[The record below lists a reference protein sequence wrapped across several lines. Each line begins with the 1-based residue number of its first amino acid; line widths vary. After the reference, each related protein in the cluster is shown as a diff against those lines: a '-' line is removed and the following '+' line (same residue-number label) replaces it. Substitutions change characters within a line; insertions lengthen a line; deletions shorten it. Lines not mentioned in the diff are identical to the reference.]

1 MDYRDDAPQIIRDF
15 LTYNE
20 TIRGKSPKTTQEY
33 FFDLRTFFRFM
44 KTKRKLVPNNCPFE
58 EISIL
63 DIDITFIKA
72 ITLSDIYDYLTYAS
86 RERPKFHK
94 SVDTTYGN
102 IASTRARKVS
112 SIRSFFKYLTDKAH
126 LLDINPAQNLDAP
139 KARQST
145 PRYLSLDDS
154 RALLDAVSGPNK
166 ERDYCILTIFLN
178 CALRV
183 SELAGIS
190 LSDIQEGRLRV
201 LGKGDKERTVYLNP
215 ACINALN
222 DYLAV
227 RPSLQNQ
234 HKNALFITRQ
244 SKRIDV
250 QTVKWLVKK
259 YLSAAG
265 LDAKQYSAHKL
276 RHTAATLMYQN
287 GVDIRTLQEVLGH
300 KNLDTTMIYTHI
312 ASNSLEN
319 AALANPLANE
329 VSKKKE

>member
-1 MDYRDDAPQIIRDF
+1 MDYRNDAPQTIRDF

-33 FFDLRTFFRFM
+33 FLDLRTFFRFI
-44 KTKRKLVPNNCPFE
+44 KSKRKLVLNDCPFD
-58 EISIL
+58 EISISDVDVAL
-63 DIDITFIKA
+63 IKT

-86 RERPKFHK
+86 RERPKHHK
-94 SVDTTYGN
+94 SADTTYGN

-126 LLDINPAQNLDAP
+126 LLDINPAQNLDSP
-139 KARQST
+139 KARQSS
-145 PRYLSLDDS
+145 PRYLTLDES
-154 RALLDAVSGPNK
+154 RSLLDSVSGPTK
-166 ERDYCILTIFLN
+166 ERDYCILTLFLN

-183 SELAGIS
+183 SELAGIN

-222 DYLAV
+222 DYIKV
-227 RPSLQNQ
+227 RPNLQNQ
-234 HKNALFITRQ
+234 YKNALFLTRQ
-244 SKRIDV
+244 SRRIDV

-259 YLSAAG
+259 YLSMAG

-319 AALANPLANE
+319 AALANPLSNE
-329 VSKKKE
+329 KAKKTE